1 MKQGELH
8 VLSCGNH
15 FLILKVP
22 ELPSL
27 VPIDHSDEEVL
38 LQLKEHL
45 LDI

>member
-15 FLILKVP
+15 FLLQKVP
-22 ELPSL
+22 EIPSL
-27 VPIDHSDEEVL
+27 EPIDHSDEEVL
-38 LQLKEHL
+38 FQLKEHL